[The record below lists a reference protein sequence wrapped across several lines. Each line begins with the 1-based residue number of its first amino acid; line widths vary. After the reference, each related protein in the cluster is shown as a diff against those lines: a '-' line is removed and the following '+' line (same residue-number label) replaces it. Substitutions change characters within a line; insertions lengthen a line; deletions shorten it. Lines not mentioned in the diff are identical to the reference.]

1 MPIDISIQD
10 KSLADMEP
18 CENHPR
24 ILYLKAQIKALDG
37 ELEKTKQDRDKWKD
51 EANRWFERY
60 TGTEVFKKLAIAED
74 ENRRLKD
81 ANRGLEICN
90 SKLQEQVTLLQA
102 EFKKDPGDAKG

>member
-1 MPIDISIQD
+1 MPIDVNMQD
-10 KSLADMEP
+10 KSLVDVEP
-18 CENHPR
+18 DENHPR

-60 TGTEVFKKLAIAED
+60 TGTEAFKKLAIAED

-81 ANRGLEICN
+81 SVRGLEICN
-90 SKLQEQVTLLQA
+90 SKLQEQVTLLQSG
-102 EFKKDPGDAKG
+102 KDPGDAKG